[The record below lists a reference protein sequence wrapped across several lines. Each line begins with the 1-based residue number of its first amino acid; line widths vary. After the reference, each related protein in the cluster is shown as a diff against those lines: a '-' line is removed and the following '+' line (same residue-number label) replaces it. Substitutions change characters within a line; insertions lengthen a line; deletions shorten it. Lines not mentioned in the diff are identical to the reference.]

1 MEYLEHLVGMP
12 QPTISDAHALGC
24 GGLQAALRLRL
35 RLHGVNHNTPSPMA
49 LPSHARETTGG

>member
-49 LPSHARETTGG
+49 RVAPIN